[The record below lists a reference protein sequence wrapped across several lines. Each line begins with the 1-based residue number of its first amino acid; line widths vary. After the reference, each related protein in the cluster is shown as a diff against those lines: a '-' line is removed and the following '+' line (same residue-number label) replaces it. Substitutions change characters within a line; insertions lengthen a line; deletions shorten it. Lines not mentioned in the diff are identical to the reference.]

1 MIAGISNNPYFA
13 RHALANDPDFQ
24 AVALVAML
32 DVADDVARE
41 VVAAQTP
48 PAGYRPGAG
57 TRLQDWHDART
68 NVAKSMMQQPGGYLQ
83 AFCIALANQNG
94 LDITVQA
101 NTRARARTV
110 FDLFAGA

>member
-1 MIAGISNNPYFA
+1 MIANISNNPYFA

-24 AVALVAML
+24 AVAIVAML

-41 VVAAQTP
+41 VAATQTP
-48 PAGYRPGAG
+48 PAGYRPGGA

-68 NVAKSMMQQPGGYLQ
+68 NVAKSMMQQPGQYLQ
-83 AFCIALANQNG
+83 AFCIALANQAG
-94 LDITVQA
+94 IDITDKA

-110 FDLFAGA
+110 FDLFTGA

>member
-1 MIAGISNNPYFA
+1 MIAGITNNPYFA
-13 RHALANDPDFQ
+13 RYALAVDPDFQ

-41 VVAAQTP
+41 TVATQTP
-48 PAGYRPGAG
+48 PAGYRPGGA

-68 NVAKSMMQQPGGYLQ
+68 NVAKSMMQQPGQYLQ
-83 AFCIALANQNG
+83 AFCIALANQAG
-94 LDITVQA
+94 LDIKVQA
-101 NTRARARTV
+101 NARARARTV